1 MAGIK
6 GDKLKLTEAGAG
18 ALKAWLRRN
27 GVTLAGL
34 AEAMGGGA
42 HAMTASRALKRQAW
56 LTLEQAGNVVAFAGG
71 ELTAAQLVGMDA
83 AAAVPVLP
91 LRQRRPA
98 PAPVPPRAPLQDGAP
113 VAELGLDP
121 ELAEL
126 DETAAGADLPATKR
140 ALVEL
145 RDDRQVFA
153 GTRVAAA
160 SKLAVIALQ
169 EERLK
174 MMRGQRAA
182 VDRASLR
189 EKVQALLFHATRQ
202 WAEATGNSYLTSTG
216 QVLTAVPGTEES
228 PKPADGEG
236 GHG

>member
-18 ALKAWLRRN
+18 ALRAWLQRN

-91 LRQRRPA
+91 LRKRRPMPPSA
-98 PAPVPPRAPLQDGAP
+98 PPAPLQDGAA
-113 VAELGLDP
+113 AELGLDP

-189 EKVQALLFHATRQ
+189 EKVQALIFHATRQ
-202 WAEATGNSYLTSTG
+202 WAEATGNSYLASTG

-236 GHG
+236 EHG